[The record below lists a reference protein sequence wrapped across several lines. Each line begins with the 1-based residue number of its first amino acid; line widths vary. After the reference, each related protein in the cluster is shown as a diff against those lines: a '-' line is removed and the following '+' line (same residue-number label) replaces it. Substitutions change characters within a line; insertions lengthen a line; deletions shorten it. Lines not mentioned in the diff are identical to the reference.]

1 MERYPLVAL
10 PNGGTV
16 RIVHSVQE
24 CPPIGRYGEHATA
37 ASVPRRAP
45 ARDAGRFHVRASGRR
60 TPGGSPAGG
69 RGPGRRTGRVNPPPV
84 AGRGKGTRR
93 PPRGREHVL
102 GGLRLFS
109 WRALPAPS
117 LARPPGR
124 SGTPPWCISRHRHP
138 QNLRPRWP
146 VSVLLPTDKYR
157 TPSRGGDSMSVLV
170 RHAMTE
176 APKTASPSMNAADA
190 AALMKQFD
198 VGVVPVAEGD
208 QLLGLVTDRDLVVR
222 VLAERKDPTD
232 VRLSDVLT
240 KSPIT
245 VSPDTKLSEA
255 RDLMAEH
262 KIRRLPVTKAD
273 RLVGILSL
281 GDVALADASE
291 RAVGSA
297 LEDISES
304 TSTTEVSDQ
313 PPRGTP
319 DRVTEARG

>member
-1 MERYPLVAL
+1 
-10 PNGGTV
+10 
-16 RIVHSVQE
+16 
-24 CPPIGRYGEHATA
+24 
-37 ASVPRRAP
+37 
-45 ARDAGRFHVRASGRR
+45 
-60 TPGGSPAGG
+60 
-69 RGPGRRTGRVNPPPV
+69 
-84 AGRGKGTRR
+84 
-93 PPRGREHVL
+93 
-102 GGLRLFS
+102 
-109 WRALPAPS
+109 
-117 LARPPGR
+117 
-124 SGTPPWCISRHRHP
+124 
-138 QNLRPRWP
+138 
-146 VSVLLPTDKYR
+146 
-157 TPSRGGDSMSVLV
+157 
-170 RHAMTE
+170 
-176 APKTASPSMNAADA
+176 MNAADA
-190 AALMKQFD
+190 GALMKQFD
-198 VGVVPVAEGD
+198 VGVIPVAEGE